1 MLDMDEDR
9 RRHPRYEVENIPG
22 TLAGR
27 ERHDFRVLMLS
38 RGGVLGTTRWEPP
51 LGQVLDLEIPLGTRI
66 FRAPARVVFVG
77 EDQSAEVPR
86 HRRFRVGLA
95 LNGLTTE
102 DGDILDTF
110 IRELT
115 G

>member
-1 MLDMDEDR
+1 MDEDR
-9 RRHPRYEVENIPG
+9 RKHPRYEVGNIQG

-27 ERHDFRVLMLS
+27 ERHDIRVLVLS
-38 RGGVLGTTRWEPP
+38 RGGVLGTTSWEPP
-51 LGQVLDLEIPLGTRI
+51 LGQVLDLELPLAGRTI
-66 FRAPARVVFVG
+66 RAPVKVVFVG
-77 EDQSAEVPR
+77 EDKSAEVPR

-95 LNGLTTE
+95 LNGITPE
-102 DGDILDTF
+102 DGEILDTF